1 MLDFCQ
7 NDEARLLPLA
17 RGILYL
23 SSLVSV
29 DIIAYNS
36 RIAGMPAVGTIKR
49 ALKKFSD
56 QKAVAIRMRG
66 RNITAWV
73 GPDGLLYTNAIAL
86 IFNNVQHFQRQ
97 RDLRIGRENRMIIG
111 VACTFFTFQVDLAAL
126 DLTDK
131 RNRIATSR
139 RAQIT
144 VEELLKMIDQ
154 VHLKRVGV
162 LQFLEALSNYI
173 PEATIYKSEI
183 YLRYQTRA
191 SKLQAPVVKYD
202 ISPLA
207 TSGKNEA
214 SIPEL
219 KEAFLDFLE
228 QIGQTEDDFDPR
240 LIFAGG
246 DGMSFN
252 NTHLLKKYLQ
262 NHSPHAFR
270 SFEILRPVLQIW
282 HTMYAGYSR
291 LIGVLLST
299 IILRL
304 WDTARKRLA
313 VRHQQI

>member
-1 MLDFCQ
+1 
-7 NDEARLLPLA
+7 
-17 RGILYL
+17 
-23 SSLVSV
+23 
-29 DIIAYNS
+29 
-36 RIAGMPAVGTIKR
+36 MPAVGTIKR

-73 GPDGLLYTNAIAL
+73 GPDGRLYTNAIAL
-86 IFNNVQHFQRQ
+86 IFDNVQHFQRQ
-97 RDLRIGRENRMIIG
+97 RDLRIGRENRKIIG
-111 VACTFFTFQVDLAAL
+111 VACTFFTFKVDLAAL

-282 HTMYAGYSR
+282 HTMWTDLCRIFETHWGPSLNDNIATLGHSAKK
-291 LIGVLLST
+291 IGGAPLANLKKVDYYPSAQLLN
-299 IILRL
+299 LVHDMRML
-304 WDTARKRLA
+304 DCWA
-313 VRHQQI
+313 